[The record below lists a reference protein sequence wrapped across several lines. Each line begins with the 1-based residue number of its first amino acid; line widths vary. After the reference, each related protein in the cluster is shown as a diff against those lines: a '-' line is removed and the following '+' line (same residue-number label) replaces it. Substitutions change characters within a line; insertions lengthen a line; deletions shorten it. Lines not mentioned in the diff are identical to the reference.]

1 MRYRLEMFL
10 RVIVRAGIS
19 LYGHYPS
26 TDTSESIP
34 LKQVITLKTKV
45 SLIRRLPKGSSIG
58 YADGIHR
65 AFTNKGEVLINERL
79 YPIVGTVTMDQIMV
93 DIGDDPVKV
102 GDDVIF
108 WGDTP
113 QDRGAV
119 LE

>member
-1 MRYRLEMFL
+1 
-10 RVIVRAGIS
+10 VRAGIS

-113 QDRGAV
+113 QDSLQCTKVAERIGTIS
-119 LE
+119 